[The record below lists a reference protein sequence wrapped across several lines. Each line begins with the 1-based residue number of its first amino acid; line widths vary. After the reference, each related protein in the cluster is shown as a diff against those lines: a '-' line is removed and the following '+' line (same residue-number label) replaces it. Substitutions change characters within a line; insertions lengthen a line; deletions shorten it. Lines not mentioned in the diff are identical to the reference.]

1 MSTLLQAASALTD
14 YTSSLLSAVIVL
26 AATAGLAYVSLRFGA
41 ARGLLGAARG
51 KSMQIEERVR
61 LDARSQLVI
70 VQIEGRRLLLSTHT
84 HDAARLV
91 LELSPR
97 APEPAAAQDPVA

>member
-1 MSTLLQAASALTD
+1 MSLLLQAASALTD
-14 YTSSLLSAVIVL
+14 YTSSLLSAVLVL
-26 AATAGLAYVSLRFGA
+26 AATACLAYVSLRFGA
-41 ARGLLGAARG
+41 ARGLLGTGRG
-51 KSMQIEERVR
+51 KTMQIEERVR

-70 VQIEGRRLLLSTHT
+70 VQIEGRRLVLSTHT

-97 APEPAAAQDPVA
+97 ALGAPAAEEAAE